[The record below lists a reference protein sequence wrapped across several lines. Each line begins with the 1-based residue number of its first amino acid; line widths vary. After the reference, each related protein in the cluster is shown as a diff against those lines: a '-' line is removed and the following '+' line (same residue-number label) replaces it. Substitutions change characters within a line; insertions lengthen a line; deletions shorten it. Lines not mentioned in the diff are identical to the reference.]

1 MAASC
6 CVVCIWAASYC
17 VGMPLNYA
25 VQYNALQRRYSALV
39 SLLRQVLRILA
50 GVAAVPASAGALR
63 RAVALLATEVGDET
77 SDDETSDGSAA
88 EAEEE
93 AAEVAMEVDPTVAV
107 LAGAISDVRNAP
119 VAVQSAPGF
128 LAFSGRIYR
137 LA

>member
-1 MAASC
+1 
-6 CVVCIWAASYC
+6 
-17 VGMPLNYA
+17 MPLNYA
-25 VQYNALQRRYSALV
+25 VQYNALQRRYCALV
-39 SLLRQVLRILA
+39 SLLRQVLRILS
-50 GVAAVPASAGALR
+50 GVAAVPVSAGALR
-63 RAVALLATEVGDET
+63 RAVALLATELGDDT
-77 SDDETSDGSAA
+77 SESSDAEQ

-93 AAEVAMEVDPTVAV
+93 AAEVDMEVNGTVAV

>member
-1 MAASC
+1 
-6 CVVCIWAASYC
+6 
-17 VGMPLNYA
+17 MPLNYA
-25 VQYNALQRRYSALV
+25 VQYNALQGRYSALV
-39 SLLRQVLRILA
+39 SLLRQVLRILS
-50 GVAAVPASAGALR
+50 GVAAVPVSAGALR
-63 RAVALLATEVGDET
+63 RAVALLASEVGDET
-77 SDDETSDGSAA
+77 SSDAEE

-93 AAEVAMEVDPTVAV
+93 AEVDLEVNGPVAV

>member
-1 MAASC
+1 M
-6 CVVCIWAASYC
+6 CIWAAKYC

-50 GVAAVPASAGALR
+50 GVAAVPVSAGALR
-63 RAVALLATEVGDET
+63 RAVALLATELGDDT
-77 SDDETSDGSAA
+77 SESSDAEEE

-93 AAEVAMEVDPTVAV
+93 AAEVDINVDPNVAV
-107 LAGAISDVRNAP
+107 LAGAISAVRNAP
-119 VAVQSAPGF
+119 VQSAPGF

>member
-1 MAASC
+1 
-6 CVVCIWAASYC
+6 
-17 VGMPLNYA
+17 MPLNYA
-25 VQYNALQRRYSALV
+25 VQYNALQRRYGALV
-39 SLLRQVLRILA
+39 SLLRRVLRILSN
-50 GVAAVPASAGALR
+50 VAAVPASAGALR
-63 RAVALLATEVGDET
+63 RAVALLATELGDDT
-77 SDDETSDGSAA
+77 SESSDAEEE

-93 AAEVAMEVDPTVAV
+93 AEVDIEVDPNVAV

>member
-1 MAASC
+1 
-6 CVVCIWAASYC
+6 
-17 VGMPLNYA
+17 MPLNYA

-50 GVAAVPASAGALR
+50 GVAAVPVSAGALR
-63 RAVALLATEVGDET
+63 RAVALLATELGDDT
-77 SDDETSDGSAA
+77 SDDAEEQAEE

-93 AAEVAMEVDPTVAV
+93 AEDMNVDPNVAV
-107 LAGAISDVRNAP
+107 LAGAISAVRTDF
-119 VAVQSAPGF
+119 VHPGF

>member
-1 MAASC
+1 
-6 CVVCIWAASYC
+6 
-17 VGMPLNYA
+17 MPLNYA

-50 GVAAVPASAGALR
+50 GVAAVPVSAGALR
-63 RAVALLATEVGDET
+63 RAVALLATEVGDEPSES
-77 SDDETSDGSAA
+77 SDAEEE

-93 AAEVAMEVDPTVAV
+93 AEVDMEVDPTVAV

>member
-1 MAASC
+1 
-6 CVVCIWAASYC
+6 
-17 VGMPLNYA
+17 MPLNYA

-39 SLLRQVLRILA
+39 SLLRQVLRILS
-50 GVAAVPASAGALR
+50 GVAAVPVSAGALR
-63 RAVALLATEVGDET
+63 RAVALLASEVGDET
-77 SDDETSDGSAA
+77 SESSDAEEE

-93 AAEVAMEVDPTVAV
+93 AAEVDMEVDPNVAV
-107 LAGAISDVRNAP
+107 LVGAISDVRNAP

>member
-1 MAASC
+1 
-6 CVVCIWAASYC
+6 
-17 VGMPLNYA
+17 MPLNYA
-25 VQYNALQRRYSALV
+25 VQYNALQDRYSALV
-39 SLLRQVLRILA
+39 SLLRQVLRILS
-50 GVAAVPASAGALR
+50 GVAAVPVSAGALR
-63 RAVALLATEVGDET
+63 RAVALLASEVGDET
-77 SDDETSDGSAA
+77 SSDAEEE

-93 AAEVAMEVDPTVAV
+93 AEVDMEVNGPVAV

>member
-1 MAASC
+1 
-6 CVVCIWAASYC
+6 
-17 VGMPLNYA
+17 MPLNYG

-39 SLLRQVLRILA
+39 SLLRQVLRILS
-50 GVAAVPASAGALR
+50 GVAAVPVSAGALR
-63 RAVALLATEVGDET
+63 RAVALLATEVGDEPSES
-77 SDDETSDGSAA
+77 SDAEAEEE

-93 AAEVAMEVDPTVAV
+93 AAEVDMEVDPNVAV
-107 LAGAISDVRNAP
+107 LVGAISDVRNAP

>member
-1 MAASC
+1 
-6 CVVCIWAASYC
+6 
-17 VGMPLNYA
+17 MPLNYA
-25 VQYNALQRRYSALV
+25 VQYNALQDWYSALV
-39 SLLRQVLRILA
+39 SLLRQVLRILS
-50 GVAAVPASAGALR
+50 GVAAVPVSAGALR
-63 RAVALLATEVGDET
+63 RAVALLATELGDDT
-77 SDDETSDGSAA
+77 SESSDEEE

-93 AAEVAMEVDPTVAV
+93 AEVDMEVDPNVAV